1 MGKRVTLCKWESNA
15 FIGFIALNCSRT
27 KERNMNKGGKE
38 GAGKTRKGGRKEEEE
53 KEEQEEDEEAKK
65 MQGKGNNISVLPF
78 QRFVYHKYQTN
89 MSVRK
94 SNDTYEHVLASL

>member
-1 MGKRVTLCKWESNA
+1 MHSLVLLRWTAAEQRKGIWIR
-15 FIGFIALNCSRT
+15 
-27 KERNMNKGGKE
+27 GGKE